1 MEFLGNKVIMQ
12 QGEDFVI
19 DSLISQSSSEYIPY
33 VVSKQLDN
41 PHLVLTVASTKFDKT
56 DRYVES
62 WWQDLTNEPRFNYTR
77 PFGIIDEFD
86 KDPINFEDLLN
97 KIADEKTRAD
107 ISADEPMERLYQYK
121 VKSDNNFRY
130 CYTTDKVDIV
140 VGYELRVRF
149 NIPAFLNSKPISAG
163 TGNWTPQDYKYQVTL
178 VSGQL
183 MIDTLIEAIDC
194 YRNINWD
201 SNMPRI
207 DDEKYPTE
215 LSYKDAL
222 EKYLESNQ
230 NLIDLFNKIKQNVPD
245 FFQTDITYDS
255 KLGRIWSTISILK
268 PTELIVNSNLRVLI

>member
-1 MEFLGNKVIMQ
+1 MEFVGNKAIMQ

-19 DSLISQSSSEYIPY
+19 DTVISQSSSEYIPY

-41 PHLVLTVASTKFDKT
+41 PHLVLTVASTKFNKT

-62 WWQDLTNEPRFNYTR
+62 WWQDLSNEPRFNYTR

-86 KDPINFEDLLN
+86 KDPTSFANLLE
-97 KIADEKTRAD
+97 KITDKTLSAD
-107 ISADEPMERLYQYK
+107 ISDDEPMERLYQYK
-121 VKSDNNFRY
+121 VDNKFRY

-140 VGYELRVRF
+140 VGYDLRVRF
-149 NIPAFLNSKPISAG
+149 NIPAFLSGKPISAG
-163 TGNWTPQDYKYQVTL
+163 TGNWTPQEFMYQITL

-183 MIDTLIEAIDC
+183 MTDTLIEAIDC

-207 DDEKYPTE
+207 DDEKYPTL

-230 NLIDLFNKIKQNVPD
+230 NRIDLFNKIKQNVPD
-245 FFQTDITYDS
+245 FFQADITYDS
-255 KLGRIWSTISILK
+255 KLGRIWSTIPILK